1 MPVDSGAV
9 SLVADTHP
17 LRASGYPEIARK
29 IATSTIRERRLDDG
43 SATAPG
49 ALVLDAQAA
58 RRRVLSLVPLQPVAR
73 PLDRGALISPTRAR
87 LDEDTRT

>member
-9 SLVADTHP
+9 SPVADTHP
-17 LRASGYPEIARK
+17 LRASGYPETARK

-43 SATAPG
+43 SATATG

-58 RRRVLSLVPLQPVAR
+58 RPRVLSLVPLQPVAR
-73 PLDRGALISPTRAR
+73 PLRSRGPISPTRAR
-87 LDEDTRT
+87 LDEDTRA